1 MRERLASLMA
11 ILLLGLVTATSYWY
25 SRSLNLDTSG
35 RHTPPPRMDADADVI
50 TLVQFD
56 RQGRAQY
63 RLTADRM
70 SHFADTDDVELAQ
83 PRLLSLRADEPGV
96 HAQARTARVENNG
109 ERVRLGG
116 NVVLTRQTRDARP
129 PLVVTTESLLAI
141 PDWDRY
147 LTDQP
152 VQVQWGRNSIHAHG
166 MDLDNVAQRVEFAS
180 DVTNRISP
188 EHRK

>member
-11 ILLLGLVTATSYWY
+11 IVLLALVTATSYWY
-25 SRSLNLDTSG
+25 SRSLNLEPSG
-35 RHTPPPRMDADADVI
+35 RHAPPPRMDADADVI

-70 SHFADTDDVELAQ
+70 LHYADTDNVELAQ
-83 PRLLSLRADEPGV
+83 PRLVSLRLDEPGV
-96 HAQARTARVENNG
+96 HAEARLARVVNNG
-109 ERVRLGG
+109 ERVHLDG

-129 PLVVTTESLLAI
+129 PLVVRTESLLAI
-141 PDWDRY
+141 PDRDRY

-152 VQVQWGRNSIHAHG
+152 VRVQWGRDSIQARG
-166 MDLDNVAQRVEFAS
+166 MDLDNIAQRVEFAS
-180 DVTNRISP
+180 DVTDRISS

>member
-35 RHTPPPRMDADADVI
+35 RRAPPPRMDADADGI

-70 SHFADTDDVELAQ
+70 SHYADTDNADLTE
-83 PRLLSLRADEPGV
+83 PRLVSLRLDQPNV
-96 HAQARTARVENNG
+96 HAQARVARVENNG

-129 PLVVTTESLLAI
+129 PLVVRTESLLAL

-147 LTDQP
+147 TTDQP
-152 VQVQWGRNSIHAHG
+152 VQVDWGRDSIHARG
-166 MDLDNVAQRVEFAS
+166 MDLDNVVQRVEFGS
-180 DVTNRISP
+180 EVTDRISP